1 MYDEKDKKSQQEA
14 QEQAEI
20 EAIVDNLTLFDDDLM
35 SKCFDKNIPAA
46 EHILRVILGRDDIHV
61 TKVTGQSTFKSPLVG
76 GREIWIDA
84 EVETEDGDS
93 FDVEVQRSN
102 SGAHP
107 RRLRFHSSMLD
118 ARMLKEKQ
126 KFTDLKDS
134 YVIFIT
140 EKDYYKQGKPLY
152 KVKRVVEGLDSDFN
166 DGSHIIYVNGAY
178 QGDDSI
184 GKLMHDFHCKKAD
197 DIHNPTLAKSVR
209 HFKEDGGRVE
219 MCEAVKKYADER
231 EKQGEARGREAGILE
246 GEARGEVRGK
256 ILITIQMGLEYG
268 ANKEKIISDLQSK
281 AGLTEEEALKEYDK
295 YMSMNV

>member
-1 MYDEKDKKSQQEA
+1 MYDGNDKQSQQEA
-14 QEQAEI
+14 QEQAKI

-46 EHILRVILGRDDIHV
+46 EHILRVILERDDIHV

-84 EVETEDGDS
+84 EVEAEGGDK

-118 ARMLKEKQ
+118 ARMLEQNQ
-126 KFTDLKDS
+126 KFKELKDS

-140 EKDYYKQGKPLY
+140 EKDYYKQGKPIY

-178 QGDDSI
+178 QGDDPI

-197 DIHNPTLAKSVR
+197 DIHNPALAKSVR
-209 HFKEDGGRVE
+209 HFKEEGGRAE
-219 MCEAVKKYADER
+219 MCEAVQRYADER
-231 EKQGEARGREAGILE
+231 EE
-246 GEARGEVRGK
+246 RGEKRGEKRGEIRGAIRMALKLKASKESIIEELQNEHK
-256 ILITIQMGLEYG
+256 I
-268 ANKEKIISDLQSK
+268 SK
-281 AGLTEEEALKEYDK
+281 EEAMREYDD
-295 YMSMNV
+295 YIASNSNE